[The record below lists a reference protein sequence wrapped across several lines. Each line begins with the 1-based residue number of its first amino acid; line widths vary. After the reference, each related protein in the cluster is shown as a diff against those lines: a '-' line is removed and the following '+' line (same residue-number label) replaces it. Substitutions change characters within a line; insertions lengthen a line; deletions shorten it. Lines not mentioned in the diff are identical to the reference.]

1 MDLSD
6 FQRFSL
12 MLNLKSL
19 SPWGQKVLS
28 SISQF
33 LTKGVHYNCVI
44 ITLMEKQ
51 RGKHRNSLVFNEMI
65 GQQTPGNICELLE
78 TLM

>member
-6 FQRFSL
+6 FQSFSL

-28 SISQF
+28 LISQF

-44 ITLMEKQ
+44 ITLMEKLEEKQ

-65 GQQTPGNICELLE
+65 GQNLLE
-78 TLM
+78 ISVNY